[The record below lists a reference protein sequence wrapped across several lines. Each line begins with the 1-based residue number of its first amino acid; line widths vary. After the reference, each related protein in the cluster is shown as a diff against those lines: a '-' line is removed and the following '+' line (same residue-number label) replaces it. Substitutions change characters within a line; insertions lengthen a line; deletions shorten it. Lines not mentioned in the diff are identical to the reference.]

1 MGISGSSQV
10 GLKTGVCTSTTRPS
24 APYVGQ
30 VIYETDT
37 GLAKVWTGSAW
48 NTLNYKSKVSASG
61 SSRVDGLLG
70 GNVIY
75 TPATLTVGAGTYEIV
90 AYGAPYNLST
100 ADSTTCAIYN
110 VTTNAEV
117 GSTRGPAGTTTTS
130 TAAFIV
136 SRPLEIT
143 VTGST
148 SFCPFFVR
156 NGASTL
162 RVEGSAGAPAAVI
175 EARRIG

>member
-24 APYVGQ
+24 APYAGQ
-30 VIYETDT
+30 VVYETDT

-48 NTLNYKSKVSASG
+48 NTLNYKSKVSTSG
-61 SSRVDGLLG
+61 SSRVDGAFG

-75 TPATLTVGAGTYEIV
+75 TPATLTVGAGTYEIL
-90 AYGAPYNLST
+90 AYGSAYNVST
-100 ADSTTCAIYN
+100 TDSHTCAIYN
-110 VTTNAEV
+110 RTTSAEV
-117 GSTRGPAGTTTTS
+117 GGTRGPVTTGSTS
-130 TAAFIV
+130 SFGFAV
-136 SRPLEIT
+136 SRPVEIT

-148 SFCPFFVR
+148 SFCPFFIR

-162 RVEGSAGAPAAVI
+162 RVEGATGAPAAVI

>member
-10 GLKTGVCTSTTRPS
+10 GLKTGVCTSATRPS
-24 APYVGQ
+24 TPYVGQ
-30 VIYETDT
+30 VIFETDT

-61 SSRVDGLLG
+61 SSRVDGSLS

-90 AYGAPYNLST
+90 AYGSPYNLST
-100 ADSTTCAIYN
+100 ADAQACAIYN

-117 GSTRGPAGTTTTS
+117 GSTRGPATTGTTTS
-130 TAAFIV
+130 FGFSV
-136 SRPLEIT
+136 SRPVEIT

-148 SFCPFFVR
+148 SFCPYFVR

-162 RVEGSAGAPAAVI
+162 RLEGAAGAPAAVI